1 MMVCFGLESRQRQ
14 VEAVR
19 ILVQS
24 FVDSVALKSL
34 VHEVSSVVLEVPWMQ
49 LSGAGVV
56 PVLIDEGWWVENYCC

>member
-1 MMVCFGLESRQRQ
+1 M
-14 VEAVR
+14 EAVR

-34 VHEVSSVVLEVPWMQ
+34 VHEVNSVVLEVPWMQ